1 MKQNHFIYNGHKY
14 YTGTIIKIKS
24 FANGEIT
31 GKEATFL
38 YYNTDNDYYMYTLG
52 NKHISVHSD
61 IFWNNFINV
70 TDKLNSSA
78 HMPIEK
84 HFKDTEVDNL
94 FIGWMWYILIMLIA
108 VIFKSAIFIWAITII
123 IFFKWRKKK
132 IKEEGTYYEW

>member
-1 MKQNHFIYNGHKY
+1 MKQNYFIYNSHKY

-31 GKEATFL
+31 EKEATFL
-38 YYNTDNDYYMYTLG
+38 YYNTDNDCYMYTLG
-52 NKHISVHSD
+52 NKHLSVHSD
-61 IFWNNFINV
+61 IFWSNFINV

-94 FIGWMWYILIMLIA
+94 FIGWIWYILIMLIA
-108 VIFKSAIFIWAITII
+108 VIFKSAIFIWAITTIT
-123 IFFKWRKKK
+123 FFKWRKKK